1 MGQCTSGELPP
12 ANQDAVDG
20 EIVTERRLSL
30 AENISEKTSNRKFLR
45 RRSSTTSWVSSKFG
59 RGRKARDLSA
69 AFNLLD
75 YDAKINLVNI
85 NTAPEEELMTLP
97 GVTRSVAKNIVD
109 YRNTIGGFRRV
120 EDLALVSGIG
130 ANKLQHFKNEITVK
144 KKSSSRS
151 SSRTQSVDSL
161 SCESIRSQ
169 RSQSQSQGGRSIRGS
184 PVRVINVNTAS
195 IFELMNVHGMN
206 QEMAANIVEHR
217 ERKGPFKSI
226 DDLVKVR
233 GINSRVLSILKVY
246 LTLNDLTPSSPP
258 LSDVTSVASYSKVY
272 QRNLDGKLS
281 GHASPCH
288 IVFRR
293 VPYLLDIKDYRSHRR
308 THSAPLDSD
317 DTTGRI
323 TNSLQSGDPRMS
335 VDFYTEIFELLSV
348 KSERP
353 IVRDVF
359 QGQHNGRPAIRIA
372 TWNLQQLTK
381 EKMSNP
387 GVLEVI
393 CRTVLENGFSI
404 LAIQEVGSKDVL
416 EKICSELNQSSLRR
430 VREWGGPKG
439 EWRWQVSEEPAG
451 RMFQG
456 SEYAAFIYNVRHNV
470 QLLSACLLNVHNN
483 NNKKANTSFTRKPYL
498 GYFKA
503 NNLDFVVV
511 SLHIKAVNFNGRKD
525 ELNDTLVEVEDND
538 NSDNIDNNESPVLN
552 EKTDKGNSQLGPLV
566 TVLKEKLTNERDI
579 VLLGDFNMPPDNKA
593 FDVLRETSYTNIVPA
608 DSFTNI
614 SAKNNQGTSCYD
626 NIWLNPHTRSVYTGN
641 WGVVREGM
649 SHLAIP
655 RGWLWG
661 GMVSN
666 HCPVYCDLY
675 SNVSPNSG
683 QQGSLQLTRNMGE
696 VLRDE

>member
-12 ANQDAVDG
+12 ANQDGVDG

-97 GVTRSVAKNIVD
+97 GVSRSVAKNIVD

-130 ANKLQHFKNEITVK
+130 ANKLQNFKNEITVK

-184 PVRVINVNTAS
+184 PVRVINVNAAS

-281 GHASPCH
+281 GH
-288 IVFRR
+288 
-293 VPYLLDIKDYRSHRR
+293 RR
-308 THSAPLDSD
+308 THSAPLDSE

-323 TNSLQSGDPRMS
+323 SSSLQSGDPRMS

-372 TWNLQQLTK
+372 TWNLQELTK

-451 RMFQG
+451 KMFQG

-483 NNKKANTSFTRKPYL
+483 NNKKSNTSFTRKPYL

-511 SLHIKAVNFNGRKD
+511 GLHIKPVSLNGKKN

-538 NSDNIDNNESPVLN
+538 NSNG
-552 EKTDKGNSQLGPLV
+552 KDKGENQVLRESTDRKISQLGPLV
-566 TVLKEKLTNERDI
+566 TALKEKLINEREI
-579 VLLGDFNMPPDNKA
+579 ILLGDFGMHPDNKA

-608 DSFTNI
+608 DTFTNI
-614 SAKNNQGTSCYD
+614 SAKNNQGTNCYD

-675 SNVSPNSG
+675 SNVSPNSS
-683 QQGSLQLTRNMGE
+683 QQGSLQLSRNMGE

>member
-30 AENISEKTSNRKFLR
+30 AENISEKASNRKFLR

-97 GVTRSVAKNIVD
+97 GVSRSVAKNIVD

-130 ANKLQHFKNEITVK
+130 ANKLQNFKNEITVK

-281 GHASPCH
+281 GH
-288 IVFRR
+288 
-293 VPYLLDIKDYRSHRR
+293 RR

-323 TNSLQSGDPRMS
+323 SNSLQSGDPRMS

-451 RMFQG
+451 KMFQG

-511 SLHIKAVNFNGRKD
+511 SLHIKAVSFSGRKN
-525 ELNDTLVEVEDND
+525 ELNDTLVEAEDND
-538 NSDNIDNNESPVLN
+538 NGDNKDKSENPVLT
-552 EKTDKGNSQLGPLV
+552 EKSDGENSQLGPLV
-566 TVLKEKLTNERDI
+566 TVLKEKLINERDI
-579 VLLGDFNMPPDNKA
+579 VLLGDFNMHPDNKA

-608 DSFTNI
+608 DTFTNI

-675 SNVSPNSG
+675 SNVSPNSS

>member
-12 ANQDAVDG
+12 ANQDGVDG

-97 GVTRSVAKNIVD
+97 GVSRSVAKNIVD

-130 ANKLQHFKNEITVK
+130 ANKLQNFKNEITVK

-184 PVRVINVNTAS
+184 PVRVINVNAAS

-281 GHASPCH
+281 GH
-288 IVFRR
+288 
-293 VPYLLDIKDYRSHRR
+293 RR
-308 THSAPLDSD
+308 THSAPLDSE

-323 TNSLQSGDPRMS
+323 SSSLQSGDPRMS

-372 TWNLQQLTK
+372 TWNLQELTK

-451 RMFQG
+451 KMFQG

-511 SLHIKAVNFNGRKD
+511 SLHIKPVSLNGKKN

-538 NSDNIDNNESPVLN
+538 NSND
-552 EKTDKGNSQLGPLV
+552 KDKGENQVLRESTDRKISQLGPLV
-566 TVLKEKLTNERDI
+566 TALKEKLINEREI
-579 VLLGDFNMPPDNKA
+579 ILLGDFGMHPDNKA

-608 DSFTNI
+608 DTFTNI
-614 SAKNNQGTSCYD
+614 SAKNNQGTNCYD

-675 SNVSPNSG
+675 SNVSPNSS
-683 QQGSLQLTRNMGE
+683 QQGSLQLSRNMGE

>member
-12 ANQDAVDG
+12 ANQDGVDG

-97 GVTRSVAKNIVD
+97 GVSRSVAKNIVD

-130 ANKLQHFKNEITVK
+130 ANKLQNFKNEITVK

-184 PVRVINVNTAS
+184 PVRVINVNAAS

-281 GHASPCH
+281 GH
-288 IVFRR
+288 
-293 VPYLLDIKDYRSHRR
+293 RR
-308 THSAPLDSD
+308 THSAPLDSE

-323 TNSLQSGDPRMS
+323 SSSLQSGDPRMS

-372 TWNLQQLTK
+372 TWNLQELTK

-451 RMFQG
+451 KMFQG

-511 SLHIKAVNFNGRKD
+511 GLHIKPVSLSGKKN

-538 NSDNIDNNESPVLN
+538 NSNDKDKVENQVLRES
-552 EKTDKGNSQLGPLV
+552 TDRKISQLGPLV
-566 TVLKEKLTNERDI
+566 TALKEKLINEREI
-579 VLLGDFNMPPDNKA
+579 ILLGDFGMHPDNKA

-608 DSFTNI
+608 DTFTNI
-614 SAKNNQGTSCYD
+614 SAKNNQGTNCYD

-675 SNVSPNSG
+675 SNVSPNSS
-683 QQGSLQLTRNMGE
+683 QQGSLQLSRNMGE

>member
-12 ANQDAVDG
+12 ANQDGVDG

-97 GVTRSVAKNIVD
+97 GVSRSVAKNIVD

-130 ANKLQHFKNEITVK
+130 ANKLQNFKNEITVK

-184 PVRVINVNTAS
+184 PVRVINVNAAS

-281 GHASPCH
+281 GH
-288 IVFRR
+288 
-293 VPYLLDIKDYRSHRR
+293 RR
-308 THSAPLDSD
+308 THSAPLDSE

-323 TNSLQSGDPRMS
+323 SSSLQSGDPRMS

-372 TWNLQQLTK
+372 TWNLQELTK

-451 RMFQG
+451 KMFQG
-456 SEYAAFIYNVRHNV
+456 SEYAAFIYNVHHNV

-511 SLHIKAVNFNGRKD
+511 GLHIKPVSLNGKKN

-538 NSDNIDNNESPVLN
+538 NSNG
-552 EKTDKGNSQLGPLV
+552 KDKGENQVLRESTDRKISQLGPLV
-566 TVLKEKLTNERDI
+566 TALKEKLINEREI
-579 VLLGDFNMPPDNKA
+579 ILLGDFGMHPDNKA

-608 DSFTNI
+608 DTFTNI
-614 SAKNNQGTSCYD
+614 SAKNNQGTNCYD

-675 SNVSPNSG
+675 SNVSPNSS
-683 QQGSLQLTRNMGE
+683 QQGSLQLSRNMGE

>member
-12 ANQDAVDG
+12 ANQDGVDG

-97 GVTRSVAKNIVD
+97 GVSRSVAKNIVD

-130 ANKLQHFKNEITVK
+130 ANKLQNFKNEITVK

-184 PVRVINVNTAS
+184 PVRVINVNAAS

-281 GHASPCH
+281 GH
-288 IVFRR
+288 
-293 VPYLLDIKDYRSHRR
+293 RR
-308 THSAPLDSD
+308 THSAPLDSE

-323 TNSLQSGDPRMS
+323 SSSLQSGDPRMS

-372 TWNLQQLTK
+372 TWNLQELTK

-451 RMFQG
+451 KMFQG

-511 SLHIKAVNFNGRKD
+511 GLHIKPVSLNGKKN

-538 NSDNIDNNESPVLN
+538 NSND
-552 EKTDKGNSQLGPLV
+552 KDKGENQVLRESTDRKISQLGPLV
-566 TVLKEKLTNERDI
+566 TALKEKLINEREI
-579 VLLGDFNMPPDNKA
+579 ILLGDFGMHPDNKA

-608 DSFTNI
+608 DTFTNI
-614 SAKNNQGTSCYD
+614 SAKNNQGTNCYD

-675 SNVSPNSG
+675 SNVSPNSS
-683 QQGSLQLTRNMGE
+683 QQGSLQLSRNMGE

>member
-12 ANQDAVDG
+12 ASSDAVDG
-20 EIVTERRLSL
+20 EI
-30 AENISEKTSNRKFLR
+30 ENGSEKTSNKKFLR

-75 YDAKINLVNI
+75 YDTKINLVNI

-97 GVTRSVAKNIVD
+97 GVTRPVAKNIVD

-130 ANKLQHFKNEITVK
+130 ATKLQNFKNEITVK

-206 QEMAANIVEHR
+206 QEMAANIVDHR
-217 ERKGPFKSI
+217 ERKGPFKTI

-246 LTLNDLTPSSPP
+246 LTLNDLAPSSPP

-281 GHASPCH
+281 GH
-288 IVFRR
+288 
-293 VPYLLDIKDYRSHRR
+293 RR
-308 THSAPLDSD
+308 THSAPLDSE

-323 TNSLQSGDPRMS
+323 SSSLQSGDPRMS

-353 IVRDVF
+353 IVRNVF
-359 QGQHNGRPAIRIA
+359 QGQHSGRPAIRIA

-456 SEYAAFIYNVRHNV
+456 SEYAAFIYNVCHGV

-483 NNKKANTSFTRKPYL
+483 NNKKANASFTRKPYL
-498 GYFKA
+498 GYFKV

-511 SLHIKAVNFNGRKD
+511 SLHIKGTTFLGMKK
-525 ELNDTLVEVEDND
+525 ELDDTLVETEDNGND
-538 NSDNIDNNESPVLN
+538 DSENKDKSESPVLP
-552 EKTDKGNSQLGPLV
+552 ERLDRENSQLGYLV
-566 TVLKEKLTNERDI
+566 TALKEKLSNERYI

-593 FDVLRETSYTNIVPA
+593 FNVLREASYANIVPA
-608 DSFTNI
+608 DTFTNI
-614 SAKNNQGTSCYD
+614 SAKNNEGTSCYD
-626 NIWLNPHTRSVYTGN
+626 NIWLNPHTRSVHTGN

-661 GMVSN
+661 GVVSN

-675 SNVSPNSG
+675 SNVSPNMS
-683 QQGSLQLTRNMGE
+683 QQSSLQLTRNGGE

>member
-12 ANQDAVDG
+12 ANQDGVDG

-97 GVTRSVAKNIVD
+97 GVSRSVAKNIVD

-130 ANKLQHFKNEITVK
+130 ANKLQNFKNEITVK

-184 PVRVINVNTAS
+184 PVRVINVNAAS

-281 GHASPCH
+281 GH
-288 IVFRR
+288 
-293 VPYLLDIKDYRSHRR
+293 RR
-308 THSAPLDSD
+308 THSAPLDSE

-323 TNSLQSGDPRMS
+323 SSSLQSGDPRMS

-372 TWNLQQLTK
+372 TWNLQELTK

-451 RMFQG
+451 K
-456 SEYAAFIYNVRHNV
+456 I
-470 QLLSACLLNVHNN
+470 
-483 NNKKANTSFTRKPYL
+483 KPYL

-511 SLHIKAVNFNGRKD
+511 GLHIKPVSLNGKKN

-538 NSDNIDNNESPVLN
+538 NSNG
-552 EKTDKGNSQLGPLV
+552 KDKGENQVLRESTDRKISQLGPLV
-566 TVLKEKLTNERDI
+566 TALKEKLINEREI
-579 VLLGDFNMPPDNKA
+579 ILLGDFGMHPDNKA

-608 DSFTNI
+608 DTFTNI
-614 SAKNNQGTSCYD
+614 SAKNNQGTNCYD

-675 SNVSPNSG
+675 SNVSPNSS
-683 QQGSLQLTRNMGE
+683 QQGSLQLSRNMGE

>member
-12 ANQDAVDG
+12 ANQDGVDG

-97 GVTRSVAKNIVD
+97 GVSRSVAKNIVD

-130 ANKLQHFKNEITVK
+130 ANKLQNFKNEITVK

-184 PVRVINVNTAS
+184 PVRVINVNAAS

-281 GHASPCH
+281 GH
-288 IVFRR
+288 
-293 VPYLLDIKDYRSHRR
+293 RR
-308 THSAPLDSD
+308 THSAPLDSE

-323 TNSLQSGDPRMS
+323 SSSLQSGDPRMS

-372 TWNLQQLTK
+372 TWNLQELTK

-451 RMFQG
+451 KMFQG

-511 SLHIKAVNFNGRKD
+511 GLHIKPVSLNGKKN

-538 NSDNIDNNESPVLN
+538 NSNG
-552 EKTDKGNSQLGPLV
+552 KDKGENQVLRESTDRKISQLGPLV
-566 TVLKEKLTNERDI
+566 TALKEKLINEREI
-579 VLLGDFNMPPDNKA
+579 ILLGDFGMHPDNKA

-608 DSFTNI
+608 DTFTNI
-614 SAKNNQGTSCYD
+614 SAKNNQGTNCYD

-675 SNVSPNSG
+675 SNVSPNSS
-683 QQGSLQLTRNMGE
+683 QQGSLQLSRNMGE

>member
-12 ANQDAVDG
+12 ANQDGVDG

-97 GVTRSVAKNIVD
+97 GVSRSVAKNIVD

-130 ANKLQHFKNEITVK
+130 ANKLQNFKNEITVK

-184 PVRVINVNTAS
+184 PVRVINVNAAS

-281 GHASPCH
+281 GH
-288 IVFRR
+288 
-293 VPYLLDIKDYRSHRR
+293 RR
-308 THSAPLDSD
+308 THSAPLDSE

-323 TNSLQSGDPRMS
+323 SSSLQSGDPRMS

-372 TWNLQQLTK
+372 TWNLQELTK

-451 RMFQG
+451 KMFQG

-511 SLHIKAVNFNGRKD
+511 GLHIKPVSLNGKKN

-538 NSDNIDNNESPVLN
+538 NSND
-552 EKTDKGNSQLGPLV
+552 KDKGENQVLRESTDRKISQLGPLV
-566 TVLKEKLTNERDI
+566 TALKEKLINEREI
-579 VLLGDFNMPPDNKA
+579 ILLGDFGMHPDNKA

-608 DSFTNI
+608 DTFTNI
-614 SAKNNQGTSCYD
+614 SAKNNQGTNCYD

-675 SNVSPNSG
+675 SNVSPNSS
-683 QQGSLQLTRNMGE
+683 QQGSLQLSRNMGE
-696 VLRDE
+696 VLRNE

>member
-12 ANQDAVDG
+12 ANQDGVDG

-97 GVTRSVAKNIVD
+97 GVSRSVAKNIVD

-130 ANKLQHFKNEITVK
+130 ANKLQNFKNEITVK

-184 PVRVINVNTAS
+184 PVRVINVNAAS

-281 GHASPCH
+281 GH
-288 IVFRR
+288 
-293 VPYLLDIKDYRSHRR
+293 RR
-308 THSAPLDSD
+308 THSAPLDSE

-323 TNSLQSGDPRMS
+323 SSSLQSGDPRMS

-372 TWNLQQLTK
+372 TWNLQELTK

-451 RMFQG
+451 KMFQG

-511 SLHIKAVNFNGRKD
+511 GLHIKPVSLSGKKN

-538 NSDNIDNNESPVLN
+538 NSNG
-552 EKTDKGNSQLGPLV
+552 KDKGENQVLRESTDRKISQLGPLV
-566 TVLKEKLTNERDI
+566 TALKEKLINEREI
-579 VLLGDFNMPPDNKA
+579 ILLGDFGMHPDNKA

-608 DSFTNI
+608 DTFTNI
-614 SAKNNQGTSCYD
+614 SAKNNQGTNCYD

-675 SNVSPNSG
+675 SNVSPNSS
-683 QQGSLQLTRNMGE
+683 QQGSLQLSRNMGE

>member
-30 AENISEKTSNRKFLR
+30 AENISEKASNRKFLR

-97 GVTRSVAKNIVD
+97 GVSRSVAKNIVD

-130 ANKLQHFKNEITVK
+130 ANKLQNFKNEITVK
-144 KKSSSRS
+144 KKSSR
-151 SSRTQSVDSL
+151 
-161 SCESIRSQ
+161 
-169 RSQSQSQGGRSIRGS
+169 
-184 PVRVINVNTAS
+184 
-195 IFELMNVHGMN
+195 FELMNVHGMN

-281 GHASPCH
+281 GH
-288 IVFRR
+288 
-293 VPYLLDIKDYRSHRR
+293 RR

-323 TNSLQSGDPRMS
+323 SNSLQSGDPRMS

-359 QGQHNGRPAIRIA
+359 QGQHSGRPAIRIA

-503 NNLDFVVV
+503 NNLEFVVV
-511 SLHIKAVNFNGRKD
+511 SLHIKAVNFNGLKN

-538 NSDNIDNNESPVLN
+538 NRDSKDSSESPLLN
-552 EKTDKGNSQLGPLV
+552 EKTDKENSQLGPLV
-566 TVLKEKLTNERDI
+566 TVLKEKLVNERDI
-579 VLLGDFNMPPDNKA
+579 VLLGDFSMPPDNKA

-608 DSFTNI
+608 DTFTNI

-661 GMVSN
+661 GTVSN

>member
-12 ANQDAVDG
+12 ANQDGVDG

-97 GVTRSVAKNIVD
+97 GVSRSVAKNIVD

-130 ANKLQHFKNEITVK
+130 ANKLQNFKNEITVK

-184 PVRVINVNTAS
+184 PVRVINVNAAS

-281 GHASPCH
+281 GH
-288 IVFRR
+288 
-293 VPYLLDIKDYRSHRR
+293 RR
-308 THSAPLDSD
+308 THSAPLDSE

-323 TNSLQSGDPRMS
+323 SSSLQSGDPRMS

-372 TWNLQQLTK
+372 TWNLQELTK

-451 RMFQG
+451 KMFQG

-511 SLHIKAVNFNGRKD
+511 GLHIKPVSLNGKKN

-538 NSDNIDNNESPVLN
+538 NSNDKDKVENQVLRES
-552 EKTDKGNSQLGPLV
+552 TDRKISQLGPLV
-566 TVLKEKLTNERDI
+566 TALKEKLINEREI
-579 VLLGDFNMPPDNKA
+579 ILLGDFGMHPDNKA

-608 DSFTNI
+608 DTFTNI
-614 SAKNNQGTSCYD
+614 SAKNNQGTNCYD

-675 SNVSPNSG
+675 SNVSPNSS
-683 QQGSLQLTRNMGE
+683 QQGSLQLSRNMGE

>member
-12 ANQDAVDG
+12 ANQDGVDG

-97 GVTRSVAKNIVD
+97 GVSRSVAKNIVD

-130 ANKLQHFKNEITVK
+130 ANKLQNFKNEITVK

-184 PVRVINVNTAS
+184 PVRVINVNAAS

-281 GHASPCH
+281 GH
-288 IVFRR
+288 
-293 VPYLLDIKDYRSHRR
+293 RR
-308 THSAPLDSD
+308 THSAPLDSE

-323 TNSLQSGDPRMS
+323 SSSLQSGDPRMS

-372 TWNLQQLTK
+372 TWNLQELTK

-451 RMFQG
+451 KMFQG

-511 SLHIKAVNFNGRKD
+511 SLHIKPVSLNGKKN

-538 NSDNIDNNESPVLN
+538 NSNG
-552 EKTDKGNSQLGPLV
+552 KDKGENQVLRESTDRKISQLGPLV
-566 TVLKEKLTNERDI
+566 TALKEKLINEREI
-579 VLLGDFNMPPDNKA
+579 ILLGDFGMHPDNKA

-608 DSFTNI
+608 DTFTNI
-614 SAKNNQGTSCYD
+614 SAKNNQGTNCYD

-675 SNVSPNSG
+675 SNVSPNSS
-683 QQGSLQLTRNMGE
+683 QQGSLQLSRNMGE

>member
-30 AENISEKTSNRKFLR
+30 AENISEKASNRKFLR

-85 NTAPEEELMTLP
+85 NTAPEEELMTLS
-97 GVTRSVAKNIVD
+97 GVSRSVAKNIVD

-130 ANKLQHFKNEITVK
+130 ANKLQNFKNEITVK

-281 GHASPCH
+281 GH
-288 IVFRR
+288 
-293 VPYLLDIKDYRSHRR
+293 RR

-323 TNSLQSGDPRMS
+323 SNSLQSGDPRMS

-451 RMFQG
+451 KMFQG

-511 SLHIKAVNFNGRKD
+511 SLHIKAVSFSGRKN
-525 ELNDTLVEVEDND
+525 ELNDTLVEAEDND
-538 NSDNIDNNESPVLN
+538 NGDNKDKSENPVLT
-552 EKTDKGNSQLGPLV
+552 EKSDGENSQLGPLV
-566 TVLKEKLTNERDI
+566 TVLKEKLINERDI
-579 VLLGDFNMPPDNKA
+579 VLLGDFNMHPDNKA

-608 DSFTNI
+608 DTFTNI

-675 SNVSPNSG
+675 SNVSPNSS

>member
-30 AENISEKTSNRKFLR
+30 AENISEKASNRKFLR

-85 NTAPEEELMTLP
+85 NTAPEEELMTLS
-97 GVTRSVAKNIVD
+97 GVSRSVAKNIVD

-130 ANKLQHFKNEITVK
+130 ANKLQNFKNEITVK

-281 GHASPCH
+281 GH
-288 IVFRR
+288 
-293 VPYLLDIKDYRSHRR
+293 RR

-323 TNSLQSGDPRMS
+323 SNSLQSGDPRMS

-451 RMFQG
+451 KMFQG

-511 SLHIKAVNFNGRKD
+511 SLHIKAVSFSGRKS
-525 ELNDTLVEVEDND
+525 ELNDTLVEAEDND
-538 NSDNIDNNESPVLN
+538 NGDNKSENPVLT
-552 EKTDKGNSQLGPLV
+552 EKSDGENSQLGPLV
-566 TVLKEKLTNERDI
+566 TVLKEKLINERDI
-579 VLLGDFNMPPDNKA
+579 VLLGDFNMHPDNKA

-608 DSFTNI
+608 DTFTNI

-675 SNVSPNSG
+675 SNVSPNSS

>member
-12 ANQDAVDG
+12 ANQDGVDG

-97 GVTRSVAKNIVD
+97 GVSRSVAKNIVD

-130 ANKLQHFKNEITVK
+130 ANKLQNFKNEITVK

-184 PVRVINVNTAS
+184 PVRVINVNAAS

-281 GHASPCH
+281 GH
-288 IVFRR
+288 
-293 VPYLLDIKDYRSHRR
+293 RR
-308 THSAPLDSD
+308 THSAPLDSE

-323 TNSLQSGDPRMS
+323 SSSLQSGDPRMS

-372 TWNLQQLTK
+372 TWNLQELTK

-451 RMFQG
+451 KMFQG

-511 SLHIKAVNFNGRKD
+511 GLHIKPVSLNGKKN

-538 NSDNIDNNESPVLN
+538 NSNGKDKVENQVLRES
-552 EKTDKGNSQLGPLV
+552 TDRKISQLGPLV
-566 TVLKEKLTNERDI
+566 TALKEKLINEREI
-579 VLLGDFNMPPDNKA
+579 ILLGDFGMHPDNKA

-608 DSFTNI
+608 DTFTNI
-614 SAKNNQGTSCYD
+614 SAKNNQGTNCYD

-675 SNVSPNSG
+675 SNVSPNSS
-683 QQGSLQLTRNMGE
+683 QQGSLQLSRNMGE